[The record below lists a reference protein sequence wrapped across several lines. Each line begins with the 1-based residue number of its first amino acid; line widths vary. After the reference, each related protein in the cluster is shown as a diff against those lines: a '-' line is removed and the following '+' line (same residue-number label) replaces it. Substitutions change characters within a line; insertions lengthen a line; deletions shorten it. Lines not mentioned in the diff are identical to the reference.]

1 MAAVLHDTAATL
13 ADRARIRVLA
23 GWSGVGMVV
32 AIVINGPVSIA
43 VGRMPNYWTADAADR
58 LSHYLSDDA
67 NITKSIAFF
76 ALSNLIFVFA
86 LGFFS
91 GLRRLATEADAS
103 GWVAGVVTIGAALFL
118 AGGLVSEILSTGLAL
133 VLRST
138 PGYTFEVN
146 DALLL
151 QGLWMTALAQGQV
164 ALGTL
169 IVVLCVATLRMRQLP
184 AWLCWLGIV
193 GGIVAILRP
202 VVVTEPPIFIASFQ
216 PVLLWIAA
224 LSVVLIRQAAVMRHR

>member
-1 MAAVLHDTAATL
+1 MAVLHDTAASL
-13 ADRARIRVLA
+13 EDSARVRQLA
-23 GWSGVGMVV
+23 GWSGIGMVV
-32 AIVINGPVSIA
+32 AILINGPVSIA

-67 NITKSIAFF
+67 NISKSIAFF

-91 GLRRLATEADAS
+91 GLRRLGAEADTS

-118 AGGLVSEILSTGLAL
+118 AGGLVSEILSTGLAV

-151 QGLWMTALAQGQV
+151 QGLWMTALAQAQV

-169 IVVLCVATLRMRQLP
+169 ITVLCLATLRTMLLP
-184 AWLCWLGIV
+184 AWLCWLGILA
-193 GGIVAILRP
+193 GIVAILRP
-202 VVVTEPPIFIASFQ
+202 ALVTEVPIFIASFQ
-216 PVLLWIAA
+216 PVLLWIAVV
-224 LSVVLIRQAAVMRHR
+224 SVVLVRQARVMRHQ

>member
-1 MAAVLHDTAATL
+1 MAVLHDTAASP
-13 ADRARIRVLA
+13 ADRARIRRLA
-23 GWSGVGMVV
+23 GWSGIGMVV
-32 AIVINGPVSIA
+32 AILINGPVSIA

-58 LSHYLSDDA
+58 LSRYLSDDA

-91 GLRRLATEADAS
+91 GLRRLGAEADTS

-118 AGGLVSEILSTGLAL
+118 AGGLVSEILSTGLAV

-151 QGLWMTALAQGQV
+151 QGLWMTALAQAQV

-169 IVVLCVATLRMRQLP
+169 ITVLCLATLRPRLLP

-193 GGIVAILRP
+193 AGIVAILRP
-202 VVVTEPPIFIASFQ
+202 AIVTEVPIFIASFQ
-216 PVLLWIAA
+216 PVLLWIASV
-224 LSVVLIRQAAVMRHR
+224 SVVFVRQAGAMRHQ